1 MWNFPFSSMGSL
13 AEVIFA
19 LWNKDFSV
27 QPFLVDTQSSEM
39 HFEKLFSFLKV
50 PATTPPRT
58 HTNTLHFQSQLPDLS
73 PALQGQFL
81 LYLLKDHSKSF
92 KHQKCQSSKQLLWLQ
107 HQSVPTFP
115 ISVTH
120 LVAHHLCFSKIW
132 ALLFLSC
139 PSWCFSIHEI
149 PDFISWMGHEIF
161 LSQISGQGIS
171 DIAFPSQIPPPGQGD
186 IKHCISLS
194 F

>member
-1 MWNFPFSSMGSL
+1 MLYGIKIFHSS
-13 AEVIFA
+13 
-19 LWNKDFSV
+19 
-27 QPFLVDTQSSEM
+27 PFLLILNQVKCTL
-39 HFEKLFSFLKV
+39 KNYFLSLKYLQQ
-50 PATTPPRT
+50 PLHT
-58 HTNTLHFQSQLPDLS
+58 HTNTLHLQSQLPDLS
-73 PALQGQFL
+73 PTLQGQFL

-161 LSQISGQGIS
+161 LSQIPGQGIS